1 MIIPIRFGIAQTV
14 YFPLIV
20 AGGTAFQ
27 TAWSPATGES
37 RYIGDGAAASNLG
50 SNPVHQD
57 DGIWEQSLT
66 VAESSFGTTVLT
78 YQDGET
84 DIEDQAIV
92 LSTIFSGQIEAN
104 LGVWICEVDSATF
117 TPTAAIFEAFKL
129 APDITEPTV
138 ADRLKGRNVMFTT
151 GVLTGEM
158 SDITGYVLA
167 NGKLKLTVTGMTAA
181 PADTDRF
188 VLL

>member
-14 YFPLIV
+14 YFPLIT

-27 TAWSPATGES
+27 VTWAPAAGES
-37 RYIGDGAAASNLG
+37 RYIGDGAAAVNLG

-66 VAESSFGTTVLT
+66 VAETSFDTNVLT
-78 YQDGET
+78 YQDGTT
-84 DIEDQAIV
+84 DIEDQAII

-104 LGVWICEVDSATF
+104 KGIFILECDTATL
-117 TPTAAIFEAFKL
+117 TPTATEAEFFAIS
-129 APDITEPTV
+129 PTV
-138 ADRLKGRNVMFTT
+138 TEEATADHFKNKKILGTT
-151 GVLTGEM
+151 GNLTGQL
-158 SDITGYVLA
+158 SDISASVLA
-167 NGKLKLTVTGMTAA
+167 NSKIKLTFTAQTEA
-181 PADTDRF
+181 YADTDRV